1 MFDGKFTTSSSTSA
15 STSAKKPLG
24 KIGKNVFIIAAAI
37 ILLLILLRAAIYVV
51 PAGNVGVI
59 TRWGAVNRT
68 SQAGIHMKVP
78 FAENVVF
85 MSTRTQ
91 KDESPAT
98 AMSNNLQ
105 VVTSLIAVNY
115 RLDGSKAQQ
124 VYQEIGPNY
133 AEIIIA
139 PAIQNA
145 FKAATARYSAEELI
159 TKRGAVR
166 QSAEDELISQVEPYH
181 IIVENFNIINMDFSQ
196 EYQNAIESKQ
206 VAQQQVETSRQKL
219 AQAEIDA
226 KTVIAQAQGQADA
239 QKALKDTG
247 ALTPEYLQYLFLTKW
262 NGILPQVMTGGSGTM
277 IDISQFLEGNSDR

>member
-1 MFDGKFTTSSSTSA
+1 MFDGNFTTSSTSTPG
-15 STSAKKPLG
+15 TKKPSV
-24 KIGKNVFIIAAAI
+24 KIGKNVFIIAAA
-37 ILLLILLRAAIYVV
+37 LLLLFILLRAAIFVV

-68 SQAGIHMKVP
+68 SQAGIHIKIP
-78 FAENVVF
+78 FAENVVM

-115 RLDGSKAQQ
+115 RLDGSKALQ
-124 VYQEIGPNY
+124 VYQEIGPDY
-133 AEIIIA
+133 AQIVVA

-145 FKAATARYSAEELI
+145 FKATTARFTAEELI
-159 TKRGAVR
+159 TKRGEVR
-166 QSAEDELISQVEPYH
+166 QMAEDELISQVEPYH
-181 IIVENFNIINMDFSQ
+181 IIVENFNIINMDFSA

-206 VAQQQVETSRQKL
+206 VAQQQVETSKQKL

-226 KTVIAQAQGQADA
+226 QTVIAQAQGQADA

-262 NGILPQVMTGGSGTM
+262 NGILPQVMTSGSGM
-277 IDISQFLEGNSDR
+277 MLDISKFMQGPEKP